1 MVTEYGGVGRTNF
14 GLQPTAPSRRIA
26 INVAKLMGLLKR
38 EKAAGVYKGRQR
50 RLTTKV
56 REMKPQGMESIGGWR
71 LSSGAIM
78 PDSARMNQVLPGR
91 NRMTCATN
99 SSSQSSQQSRMHGKG
114 CQSAAARLRW

>member
-38 EKAAGVYKGRQR
+38 EKAAAVYKGRQH

-91 NRMTCATN
+91 NRMT
-99 SSSQSSQQSRMHGKG
+99 
-114 CQSAAARLRW
+114 

>member
-26 INVAKLMGLLKR
+26 INVAKLMGLL
-38 EKAAGVYKGRQR
+38 AAAVYRGRQH

-91 NRMTCATN
+91 NRMT
-99 SSSQSSQQSRMHGKG
+99 
-114 CQSAAARLRW
+114 